1 MATGHIETHPRHSF
15 NWENGAPGPARD
27 CGGGVRLTAG
37 TAYLPNVFARDRK
50 LTIMRPITLV
60 QLGARYLRRL
70 FNQRIEFV
78 QNGNGLS
85 VDGVQ
90 MKRRHAKGRLIFK

>member
-1 MATGHIETHPRHSF
+1 MLLSTYLHRVKETKSI
-15 NWENGAPGPARD
+15 ENGAPGPWEGLQGRSAN
-27 CGGGVRLTAG
+27 CGYDLFAQCVRL
-37 TAYLPNVFARDRK
+37 RSE

-70 FNQRIEFV
+70 FNQRIKFV

>member
-1 MATGHIETHPRHSF
+1 
-15 NWENGAPGPARD
+15 
-27 CGGGVRLTAG
+27 
-37 TAYLPNVFARDRK
+37 
-50 LTIMRPITLV
+50 MRPITLV

-90 MKRRHAKGRLIFK
+90 MKRVTHNFFRKLTTA

>member
-1 MATGHIETHPRHSF
+1 
-15 NWENGAPGPARD
+15 
-27 CGGGVRLTAG
+27 
-37 TAYLPNVFARDRK
+37 
-50 LTIMRPITLV
+50 MRPITLV
-60 QLGARYLRRL
+60 QLGARYLWRL
-70 FNQRIEFV
+70 SNQRIKFV

>member
-27 CGGGVRLTAG
+27 CGGVRLTAG

-70 FNQRIEFV
+70 FNQRIKFV